1 MLQALEKGKVG
12 ETHHNMV
19 LKEAFALVYEHVE
32 EVFKNESERAKE
44 PEEDEQQEDEKE
56 EEEVK
61 SQKCL
66 TLKSLRVLEGKQAFG
81 LMVDSYSSLGC

>member
-1 MLQALEKGKVG
+1 MMQALEKGKVG

-19 LKEAFALVYEHVE
+19 LKEAFTLVYDHVE

-44 PEEDEQQEDEKE
+44 PSEEDNQQKDEKE

-66 TLKSLRVLEGKQAFG
+66 TLKSLRVLEGK
-81 LMVDSYSSLGC
+81 